1 MQFIVDLEPDGM
13 PKARD
18 PLGSRVSR
26 LDQLKKVT
34 ASPNIYETAAAST
47 AGDGDL
53 VELCS
58 CLRFQRGQR
67 TIMNRESGGKVNA
80 GSNISP

>member
-1 MQFIVDLEPDGM
+1 MQFIVALESDVDGM

-34 ASPNIYETAAAST
+34 ASPNTKRPPRLLQAMAILWSCAVASDSNE
-47 AGDGDL
+47 G
-53 VELCS
+53 
-58 CLRFQRGQR
+58 RGLL
-67 TIMNRESGGKVNA
+67 
-80 GSNISP
+80 